1 MTGSTAD
8 TSDKNLLTKNIA
20 SSNKNGAYTAEDG
33 QLNYSVYVNP
43 DGKYL
48 SNSGEID
55 LTDDLTLDSY
65 EGASAAGI
73 DAVLSMVKVE
83 KIENPVVDASGAVTD
98 ATVVR
103 ELSTSEYQYL
113 VEHNIKEETPSKRSD
128 LYQFT
133 TSDNKKW
140 TTNQPYVSTSPEFPK
155 GDIVTIRLKGEPKSF
170 VKQRYYGIRQM
181 R

>member
-1 MTGSTAD
+1 M
-8 TSDKNLLTKNIA
+8 
-20 SSNKNGAYTAEDG
+20 
-33 QLNYSVYVNP
+33 
-43 DGKYL
+43 
-48 SNSGEID
+48 
-55 LTDDLTLDSY
+55 DSY

-83 KIENPVVDASGAVTD
+83 KIEKPVVDASGAVTD

-155 GDIVTIRLKGEPKSF
+155 GHCYHSPKRRTESF